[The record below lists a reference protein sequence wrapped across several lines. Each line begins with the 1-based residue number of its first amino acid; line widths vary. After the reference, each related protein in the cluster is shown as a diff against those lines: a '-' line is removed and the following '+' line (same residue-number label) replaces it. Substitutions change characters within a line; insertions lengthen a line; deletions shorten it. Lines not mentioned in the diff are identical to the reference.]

1 MSVAVARNP
10 SASAASRP
18 IGYGKEMTL
27 GTKLAGKKALVTGA
41 GSGIGE
47 AMVTLF
53 ATEGAKVAVV
63 DWDLAAA
70 ERVAATIRGAGGEAI
85 ALRADVSQGGDA
97 EHMIAQTV
105 ERLGGLDVLCNN
117 AGIGVA
123 AVCHET
129 SEEDWDRTMAIDLKG
144 VFLGSKYA
152 IPHFLSQGSG
162 VICNTS
168 SVAGQVG
175 VNNRAAYCA
184 AKAGVLG
191 LTKSIAI
198 DYAERGIR
206 CNALLP
212 GTVESP
218 WIGKILAQQADPEA
232 QRRLMQARQ
241 PIGRMGR
248 PDEIARA
255 ALYLCSDDS
264 SFVTGSGLVID
275 GGLTAR

>member
-1 MSVAVARNP
+1 M
-10 SASAASRP
+10 
-18 IGYGKEMTL
+18 
-27 GTKLAGKKALVTGA
+27 
-41 GSGIGE
+41 
-47 AMVTLF
+47 LF
-53 ATEGAKVAVV
+53 AEEGANVAVV
-63 DWDLAAA
+63 DWDLEAA
-70 ERVAATIRGAGGEAI
+70 ERVASKIRQDGGDAF
-85 ALRADVSQGGDA
+85 ALRADVSQAGDA
-97 EHMIAQTV
+97 ERMIAQTV
-105 ERLGGLDVLCNN
+105 ERLGGLDILCNN

-129 SEEDWDRTMAIDLKG
+129 SEDDWDRTMAIDLKG
-144 VFLGSKYA
+144 VFLGCKYA
-152 IPHFLSQGSG
+152 IPHFLGHGGG

-184 AKAGVLG
+184 AKAGVMG

-198 DYAERGIR
+198 DYADKGIR

-232 QRRLMQARQ
+232 QRKLMQARQ

-264 SFVTGSGLVID
+264 SYVTGSGLVID

>member
-1 MSVAVARNP
+1 MAGKLSGKVAV
-10 SASAASRP
+10 
-18 IGYGKEMTL
+18 
-27 GTKLAGKKALVTGA
+27 VTGA

-47 AMVTLF
+47 AMARLF
-53 ATEGAKVAVV
+53 AQEGASVAVV
-63 DWDLAAA
+63 DWDTEAAA
-70 ERVAATIRGAGGEAI
+70 RVAGDLRGAGATVTAI
-85 ALRADVSQGGDA
+85 QADVSQAGDVA
-97 EHMIAQTV
+97 RMVAQAIGQ
-105 ERLGGLDVLCNN
+105 LGALDILCNN

-129 SEEDWDRTMAIDLKG
+129 SEADWDRTMAIDLKG
-144 VFLGSKYA
+144 VFLGCKYA
-152 IPHFLSQGSG
+152 LPHMLERGKG

-175 VNNRAAYCA
+175 VLNRAAYCA
-184 AKAGVLG
+184 AKAGVYG

-218 WIGKILAQQADPEA
+218 WIGKIIAQQADPEA
-232 QRRLMQARQ
+232 QRQAMQSRQ

-264 SFVTGSGLVID
+264 EYVTGSGLVID

>member
-1 MSVAVARNP
+1 MTD
-10 SASAASRP
+10 
-18 IGYGKEMTL
+18 GKL
-27 GTKLAGKKALVTGA
+27 RGKTALVTGA

-47 AMVTLF
+47 AIAVLF
-53 ATEGAKVAVV
+53 AAQGAGVAVV
-63 DWDLAAA
+63 DYDA
-70 ERVAATIRGAGGEAI
+70 AGGRRTAQRI
-85 ALRADVSQGGDA
+85 VDGGGTAAFIQADVSQAADA
-97 EHMIAQTV
+97 ERMVTETL
-105 ERLGGLDVLCNN
+105 ERLGALDILCNN

-129 SEEDWDRTMAIDLKG
+129 SEADWDRTMAVDLKG
-144 VFLGSKYA
+144 VFLGCKYA
-152 IPHFLSQGSG
+152 IPHMLERGGG

-175 VNNRAAYCA
+175 VLNRAAYCA

-212 GTVESP
+212 GTVDSP
-218 WIGKILAQQADPEA
+218 WIGKILAQQADPQA
-232 QRRLMQARQ
+232 QRTLMEGRQ

-248 PDEIARA
+248 PEEIAGA
-255 ALYLCSDDS
+255 ALFLCSDGGAY
-264 SFVTGSGLVID
+264 VTGTGLVID

>member
-1 MSVAVARNP
+1 MAT
-10 SASAASRP
+10 
-18 IGYGKEMTL
+18 G
-27 GTKLAGKKALVTGA
+27 KLAGKSALVTGA

-47 AMVTLF
+47 AMALLF
-53 ATEGAKVAVV
+53 GQHGARVAVA
-63 DWDLAAA
+63 DFDA
-70 ERVAATIRGAGGEAI
+70 AGGERTADQI
-85 ALRADVSQGGDA
+85 RAAGRDAFFVQADVSRSAHVQRAVD
-97 EHMIAQTV
+97 TVV
-105 ERLGGLDVLCNN
+105 ERFGRLDLLCNN

-129 SEEDWDRTMAIDLKG
+129 SEEDWDRTMAVDLKG
-144 VFLGSKYA
+144 VFLGCKYA
-152 IPHFLSQGSG
+152 IPHMLRQGGG

-175 VNNRAAYCA
+175 VLNRAAYCA

-212 GTVESP
+212 GTVDSP
-218 WIGKILAQQADPEA
+218 WIGKIVAQQADPEG
-232 QRRLMQARQ
+232 QRRLMAARQ

-248 PDEIARA
+248 PEEIALA
-255 ALYLCSDDS
+255 ALYLCSDES
-264 SFVTGSGLVID
+264 AYVTGTGLVID

>member
-1 MSVAVARNP
+1 
-10 SASAASRP
+10 
-18 IGYGKEMTL
+18 MTN
-27 GTKLAGKKALVTGA
+27 GKLAGRSALITGA

-47 AMVTLF
+47 AIAVLF
-53 ATEGAKVAVV
+53 AAEGARVAVA
-63 DWDLAAA
+63 DYHAEGG
-70 ERVAATIRGAGGEAI
+70 ERVAAQIVSAGGSACFV
-85 ALRADVSQGGDA
+85 RADVSQAADA
-97 EHMIAQTV
+97 ERMVAVTV
-105 ERLGGLDVLCNN
+105 ERFGRLDILCNN
-117 AGIGVA
+117 AGIGIA

-129 SEEDWDRTMAIDLKG
+129 SEADWDRTMAVDLKG
-144 VFLGSKYA
+144 VFLGCKYT
-152 IPHFLSQGSG
+152 IPHMLAQGGG

-175 VNNRAAYCA
+175 VLNRAAYCA
-184 AKAGVLG
+184 AKAGVVG

-212 GTVESP
+212 GTVDSP

-232 QRRLMQARQ
+232 QRRLMEARQ

-255 ALYLCSDDS
+255 ALFLCSDDGA
-264 SFVTGSGLVID
+264 FVTGTGLVID

>member
-1 MSVAVARNP
+1 MGKLDGKVAL
-10 SASAASRP
+10 
-18 IGYGKEMTL
+18 I
-27 GTKLAGKKALVTGA
+27 TGA

-47 AMVTLF
+47 AMAHLF
-53 ATEGAKVAVV
+53 AAEGARVIVSDV
-63 DWDLAAA
+63 DEAAA
-70 ERVAATIRGAGGEAI
+70 ARVASGISGQ
-85 ALRADVSQGGDA
+85 ALAADVSRAADVQGMVGRA
-97 EHMIAQTV
+97 IELWGQ
-105 ERLGGLDVLCNN
+105 LDVLCNN

-129 SEEDWDRTMAIDLKG
+129 SEEDWDRVMAVDLKG
-144 VFLGSKYA
+144 VFLGCKYVL
-152 IPHFLSQGSG
+152 PHMLARGRG

-175 VNNRAAYCA
+175 VPNRAAYCA

-212 GTVESP
+212 GTVDSP
-218 WIGKILAQQADPEA
+218 WIGKIIAQQADPEA
-232 QRRLMQARQ
+232 QRRLMAARQ

-248 PDEIARA
+248 PEEIAQA
-255 ALYLCSDDS
+255 ALFLCSDES
-264 SFVTGSGLVID
+264 LYVTGTGLVID